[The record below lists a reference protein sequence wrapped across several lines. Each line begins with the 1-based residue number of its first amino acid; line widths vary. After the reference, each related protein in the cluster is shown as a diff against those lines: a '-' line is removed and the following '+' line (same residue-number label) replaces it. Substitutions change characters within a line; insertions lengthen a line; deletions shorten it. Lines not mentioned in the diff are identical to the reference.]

1 MVNKVDLDLIE
12 KAKEGNELSLEA
24 LFAKYKVMA
33 NKIARRYFLAGQDNN
48 DLNQEA
54 MIGLFKAY
62 QSYDRSLNYDF
73 KAFACLCIN
82 RQIQS
87 AIKAANRNKNKAL
100 NDYVS
105 LNNQGGYDIKQEDQD
120 DEDSLYFIIPSNE
133 QLPDD
138 ALISKEKIANIKN
151 EIINN
156 LSKFEKQ
163 VLYFYLQ
170 GLSYKE
176 ISKKLEKT
184 EKSIE
189 NSLTRIKSKLS
200 YLKK

>member
-1 MVNKVDLDLIE
+1 MINKVDLDLIE
-12 KAKEGNELSLEA
+12 KAKKGNEFSLEE
-24 LFAKYKVMA
+24 LFTKYKLMA
-33 NKIARRYFLAGQDNN
+33 NRIARRYFLAGQDNN

-62 QSYDRSLNYDF
+62 QSYKSSLNFDF
-73 KAFACLCIN
+73 KSFACLCIN

-100 NDYVS
+100 NDYIS
-105 LNNQGGYDIKQEDQD
+105 LNNQGGFDIKQEDQD
-120 DEDSLYFIIPSNE
+120 DEDALYFIIPSNE

-138 ALISKEKIANIKN
+138 MLISKEKIESIKK

-156 LSKFEKQ
+156 LSKLEKQ
-163 VLYFYLQ
+163 VLSLYLK
-170 GLSYKE
+170 GLTYKQ

-200 YLKK
+200 YLNK